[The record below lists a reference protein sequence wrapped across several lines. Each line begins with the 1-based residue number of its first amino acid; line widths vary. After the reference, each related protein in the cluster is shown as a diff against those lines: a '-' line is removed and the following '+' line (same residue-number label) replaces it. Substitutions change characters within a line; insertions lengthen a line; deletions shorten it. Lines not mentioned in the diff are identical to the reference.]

1 MWNDYGNQVPIIVR
15 PYVDYGPISK
25 KRHHGSAGTKG
36 KCKHCGRPT
45 YRMVG
50 SAYVCSYCDHLET
63 GRWPNLPSH
72 H

>member
-1 MWNDYGNQVPIIVR
+1 MWNDFGNPAPIIDR
-15 PYVDYGPISK
+15 SYGDPGLSK
-25 KRHHGSAGTKG
+25 KRQGDTAGTKG
-36 KCKHCGRPT
+36 KCKHRGRPT
-45 YRMVG
+45 YRMLG

>member
-1 MWNDYGNQVPIIVR
+1 MWNDFGKPAPIIDR
-15 PYVDYGPISK
+15 SYGDPGLSK
-25 KRHHGSAGTKG
+25 KRQGDAAGTKG

-63 GRWPNLPSH
+63 GRGPNLPSH

>member
-1 MWNDYGNQVPIIVR
+1 MRNDYGNQVPIIVL
-15 PYVDYGPISK
+15 DYGPISK

-36 KCKHCGRPT
+36 KCKHCGRTT

-50 SAYVCSYCDHLET
+50 TAYVCSYCDHLET

>member
-1 MWNDYGNQVPIIVR
+1 MWNDFGNPAPIIDR
-15 PYVDYGPISK
+15 SYGDPGLSK
-25 KRHHGSAGTKG
+25 KRQGDTAGTKG
-36 KCKHCGRPT
+36 KCKDGGRPT
-45 YRMVG
+45 DRMVG

>member
-1 MWNDYGNQVPIIVR
+1 MWNEFGNPAPIIVR
-15 PYVDYGPISK
+15 PYGDPGLSK

>member
-1 MWNDYGNQVPIIVR
+1 MWNDFGNPAPILARSYGDP
-15 PYVDYGPISK
+15 GLSK
-25 KRHHGSAGTKG
+25 KRHPGSAGTKG

-50 SAYVCSYCDHLET
+50 SAYVCSYCDHIDT
-63 GRWPNLPSH
+63 GKWPNLPSH

>member
-1 MWNDYGNQVPIIVR
+1 MRNDYGNQVPIIVL
-15 PYVDYGPISK
+15 DYGPISK
-25 KRHHGSAGTKG
+25 KRHHGSAGPKG

-50 SAYVCSYCDHLET
+50 TAYVCSYCNHLET

>member
-1 MWNDYGNQVPIIVR
+1 MWNDFGNPAPIIDR
-15 PYVDYGPISK
+15 SYGDAGLST

>member
-1 MWNDYGNQVPIIVR
+1 MWNDFGKHAPIIDR
-15 PYVDYGPISK
+15 SYGDPGLSK
-25 KRHHGSAGTKG
+25 KRQGDTAGTKG

-50 SAYVCSYCDHLET
+50 SAYVCSYCGHLET

>member
-1 MWNDYGNQVPIIVR
+1 MWNDFGNSPPIIDR
-15 PYVDYGPISK
+15 SYGDPGLSK
-25 KRHHGSAGTKG
+25 KRQGDTAGTKG
-36 KCKHCGRPT
+36 HCKHCGRPT

>member
-1 MWNDYGNQVPIIVR
+1 MRNDYGNQVPIIVR

-25 KRHHGSAGTKG
+25 KRQGDTAGTKG
-36 KCKHCGRPT
+36 HCKHCGRPT

-50 SAYVCSYCDHLET
+50 SAYVCSYCGHLET

>member
-1 MWNDYGNQVPIIVR
+1 MRNDYGNQVPIIVL
-15 PYVDYGPISK
+15 DYGPISK

-36 KCKHCGRPT
+36 KCKHCGRTT

-50 SAYVCSYCDHLET
+50 TAYVCSYCNHLET

>member
-1 MWNDYGNQVPIIVR
+1 MRNDYDNQVPIIVR
-15 PYVDYGPISK
+15 SYVDYGPISK
-25 KRHHGSAGTKG
+25 KRHHGTAGTKRH
-36 KCKHCGRPT
+36 CKHCGRPT

-63 GRWPNLPSH
+63 GRGPNLPSH

>member
-1 MWNDYGNQVPIIVR
+1 MWNDFGNPAPIIDR
-15 PYVDYGPISK
+15 SYGDTGLSK
-25 KRHHGSAGTKG
+25 KRRGDSAGTKG
-36 KCKHCGRPT
+36 RCKHCGLPT